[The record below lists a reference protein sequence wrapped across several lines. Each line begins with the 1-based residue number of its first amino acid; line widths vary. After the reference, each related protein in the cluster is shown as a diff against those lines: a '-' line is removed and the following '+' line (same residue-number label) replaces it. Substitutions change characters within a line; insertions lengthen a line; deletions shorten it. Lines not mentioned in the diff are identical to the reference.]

1 MKDRV
6 VGFIENFVYKRA
18 TVHKTRTQWKRPLV
32 GFAAAGDPLFL
43 KLKEI
48 VDKNH
53 IHPTEAL
60 SDAKTVIV
68 YFIPFQEKV
77 VNSNANKG
85 VCSEDWAYAYIE
97 TNELIVLLN
106 SALSLEL
113 DKYKIK
119 SFILPPTH
127 NFDKDNLLSDWS
139 HKHVAYIS
147 GLGTFG
153 LHQMLITRKGACG
166 RLGSMII
173 DRRLE
178 PTARA
183 DYEYCL
189 YKRNKN
195 CKQCV
200 KKCTFGALSENS
212 FDRRSCYNV
221 CLENESLYSNMGS
234 ADVCGKC
241 VCNVS
246 CSFKVPELAT

>member
-1 MKDRV
+1 M
-6 VGFIENFVYKRA
+6 VGFIESFVNNYT
-18 TVHKTRTQWKRPLV
+18 TVHKTKTQWKGPLI
-32 GFAAAGDPLFL
+32 GFASAGDPLFL

-53 IHPTEAL
+53 IHPTEVL
-60 SDAKTVIV
+60 SDAKTVVV
-68 YFIPFQEKV
+68 YFIPFQERIVK
-77 VNSNANKG
+77 SNANEG
-85 VCSEDWAYAYIE
+85 VCSEEWAHAYIE
-97 TNELIVLLN
+97 TNELIVSLN
-106 SALSLEL
+106 SALSIEL
-113 DKYKIK
+113 DKYRIK
-119 SFILPPTH
+119 SYILPPTH
-127 NFDKDNLLSDWS
+127 NFDKDKLLSEWS

-173 DRRLE
+173 NRELE
-178 PTARA
+178 PTERM

-189 YKRNKN
+189 HKRNIK

-200 KKCTFGALSENS
+200 KKCTFGALSEKT

-221 CLENESLYSNMGS
+221 CLENESLYSNLGS

-241 VCNVS
+241 VCNVP
-246 CSFKVPELAT
+246 CSFKVPELAN